1 MNQESYISKWDNLC
15 RYTATHGNVDPSQF
29 NAIIERVT
37 PQGFSDGF
45 IIVTVENSFIKNWLE
60 RDFLSHIKKAS
71 EELYGM
77 PFTIMVEID
86 GPAPSSVDANAPAP
100 VASQSAPQNTP
111 SGANESIVSP
121 LSAPIPDTSPLNLVT
136 SAPITSNPSEISR
149 PVETR
154 PVTPSSNDG
163 QSSAFR
169 SLTFESFITG
179 DSNQM
184 AYSMAL
190 QVAENPGM
198 QALNPLFIYGAS
210 GLGKTHLMRAI
221 QNNINETRPDLV
233 TIYTD
238 TEEVVNAYVD
248 AVSEANKEK
257 SSYRNFK
264 DYYEGADVLLIDD
277 IQVLQGKE
285 KTLDIIFQIFNKLI
299 SQGKQIVLS
308 ADRAP
313 KNIDIDERYNSRFMQ
328 GGVVDIQPP
337 EVETKLAIV
346 KNYIKE
352 YKSTAPDLDL
362 DVSEDVQLYIAENSG
377 SNIRE
382 LKGAVTKLLFH
393 LQHQPNKEITKNEV
407 EALLDNYF
415 IRGMSRDVTIDDV
428 QKNVEEYYK
437 IRHSDMVGSSR
448 SREVVLPRQMAMYL
462 CRQLLDKSFS
472 DIGKK
477 FNRDHTTVMH
487 SVSKVESL
495 LLQNRDVQEEIESL
509 SKRIKEL

>member
-1 MNQESYISKWDNLC
+1 MNQESYISKWDSLC
-15 RYTATHGNVDPSQF
+15 RYTATHGNVDSSQF

-60 RDFLSHIKKAS
+60 RDFLDQIKRAS

-86 GPAPSSVDANAPAP
+86 DSSATSSSTSNAIGNAHPKPSDQVTSQQVVSQAEVLQPMVPQTTVQPVVSQPVIPQTENPEQRRMPSAP
-100 VASQSAPQNTP
+100 VN
-111 SGANESIVSP
+111 
-121 LSAPIPDTSPLNLVT
+121 
-136 SAPITSNPSEISR
+136 SE
-149 PVETR
+149 
-154 PVTPSSNDG
+154 G
-163 QSSAFR
+163 FSSAFR

-198 QALNPLFIYGAS
+198 PALNPLFIYGAS

-221 QNNINETRPDLV
+221 QNNINETRPYLV

-264 DYYEGADVLLIDD
+264 DYYEGADILLIDD

-352 YKSTAPDLDL
+352 YKNTAPDIDF
-362 DVSEDVQLYIAENSG
+362 DVAEDVQLYIAENSG

-428 QKNVEEYYK
+428 QKNVEDYYK